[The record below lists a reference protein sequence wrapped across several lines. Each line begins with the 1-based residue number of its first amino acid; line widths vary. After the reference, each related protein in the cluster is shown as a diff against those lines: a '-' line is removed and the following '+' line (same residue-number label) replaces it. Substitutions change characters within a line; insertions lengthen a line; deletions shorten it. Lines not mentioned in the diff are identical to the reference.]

1 MRVFWIIVALL
12 AVIALGALTL
22 SSDDNPSASTS
33 DAREVA
39 MAPESIT
46 QGDAADELRP
56 SINVAQPAPP
66 AAVDDQNT
74 ETDDATDQQANDT
87 SEPAQVETIDA
98 ADTDADSEI
107 TPDDT
112 TGDPALDQIVVDP
125 SSSDPIDDAA
135 QDVDDTDVDY
145 DETTE
150 PATAT
155 EAEAELTEA
164 ELTEA
169 VVTDSSTEE
178 NASDDDKTTG
188 DVDESPAQ
196 APPNDDAATELV
208 EELLTSAQQREA
220 ESNGESLDD
229 VLDDTPRDVEPA
241 PAEANEAPAAAKVEH
256 TIVTREDGSMLV
268 DDRFIVRGTGAQD
281 DPYVVSWEML
291 VSAYETY
298 QPREGQTDI
307 PERIAMLHDAYVKV
321 TGYLAFPMA
330 GGEISEALVMLNAWD
345 GCCIGVPP
353 SPYDSIEVRLAEPAN
368 LDGGEVTPYG
378 TIEGVFKVDP
388 YLVNKWLVGLYL
400 FEDATLDMGL

>member
-1 MRVFWIIVALL
+1 MRAFWIIVALL
-12 AVIALGALTL
+12 AVIALGTLTL
-22 SSDDNPSASTS
+22 SGDDNPSASTS
-33 DAREVA
+33 DARELA

-46 QGDAADELRP
+46 QRDAADELRP

-66 AAVDDQNT
+66 AVVDDQDT
-74 ETDDATDQQANDT
+74 ETDDATDQQADDT
-87 SEPAQVETIDA
+87 GEPAQVEAIDA
-98 ADTDADSEI
+98 DDTDADTEI
-107 TPDDT
+107 TLDDT
-112 TGDPALDQIVVDP
+112 TGDPALDPIVVDP
-125 SSSDPIDDAA
+125 SPSDPIDGATQDA
-135 QDVDDTDVDY
+135 DDTDA
-145 DETTE
+145 DETAE

-155 EAEAELTEA
+155 EAVATNSNTEA
-164 ELTEA
+164 TA
-169 VVTDSSTEE
+169 
-178 NASDDDKTTG
+178 NDDDNTTG
-188 DVDESPAQ
+188 DTDESAAQ

-220 ESNGESLDD
+220 ASNGESLDD
-229 VLDDTPRDVEPA
+229 VLDDTPSDLLDVDPA
-241 PAEANEAPAAAKVEH
+241 PAEGNEAHAAAKVEH
-256 TIVTREDGSMLV
+256 TIVTQEDGSMLV

-281 DPYVVSWEML
+281 NPYVVSWEML

-298 QPREGQTDI
+298 QPREGQTEI
-307 PERIAMLHDAYVKV
+307 PERIAMLNDAYVKV

-353 SPYDSIEVRLAEPAN
+353 SPYDSIEVRLSEPAS